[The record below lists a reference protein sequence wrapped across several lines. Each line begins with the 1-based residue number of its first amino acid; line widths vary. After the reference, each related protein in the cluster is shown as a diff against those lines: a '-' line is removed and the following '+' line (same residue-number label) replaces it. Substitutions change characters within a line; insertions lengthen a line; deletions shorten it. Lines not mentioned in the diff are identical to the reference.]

1 MKTSS
6 FGSRAWTGVAVAL
19 LLSLLLAS
27 AALPGER
34 INYRLKWLY
43 NASVVG
49 DIFAQAQG
57 IFKAAGLDVNVKEGG
72 PERDA
77 IKELELGH
85 AQFGVAS
92 ADQVIR
98 ALDKGSPVVVIAQ
111 LFQVNPLQWIYR
123 DTLPEITDPAALKGL
138 TIGITYG
145 GNDEHIMRTLLAKAG
160 IGEKDVRLF
169 SVRYDY
175 TPFYRRRV
183 DLWPVYRNTQ
193 GVIISDKLRRAGEG
207 LRFFNPAD
215 YGVAFVANSVVTS
228 ARTLKDSPSLVQRFL
243 SALLEGW
250 RQALAEENRRR
261 SVAVLQQFDPD
272 TLPQILRKQLDM
284 TRSMV
289 RPTPSS
295 AIGLIDVPA
304 WEQTERI
311 MLAQHQIERPVNV
324 VKALKTTLVKGGN

>member
-1 MKTSS
+1 MKTRR
-6 FGSRAWTGVAVAL
+6 FNKWLWTGIVVL
-19 LLSLLLAS
+19 LLVSLVPLHAVR
-27 AALPGER
+27 AGDR

-49 DIFAQAQG
+49 DIYAMDQG
-57 IFKAAGLDVNVKEGG
+57 IFEAAGLTVNVKEGG

-98 ALDKGSPVVVIAQ
+98 ALAKGSPVVVIAQ

-123 DTLPEITDPAALKGL
+123 DSFPEIKSLSALRGL

-175 TPFYRRRV
+175 TPFYQRRV

-193 GVIISDKLRRAGEG
+193 GVIISAKLRRAGEG
-207 LRFFNPAD
+207 LRFFNPAQ

-228 ARTLKDSPSLVQRFL
+228 TRMLEGSPQVVKRFL
-243 SALLEGW
+243 AALLKGW
-250 RQALAEENRRR
+250 KEALAEENRQR
-261 SVAVLQQFDPD
+261 SVAVLQKFDPD
-272 TLPQILRKQLDM
+272 TRPAILRKQLDI
-284 TRSMV
+284 TRAMV
-289 RPTPSS
+289 RPDPCFV
-295 AIGLIDVPA
+295 IGRIDVPA
-304 WEQTERI
+304 WQQTERI
-311 MLAQHQIERPVNV
+311 MLAQHQVQRPVNV
-324 VKALKTTLVKGGN
+324 VKALKTSLVREGK

>member
-1 MKTSS
+1 MKRWR
-6 FGSRAWTGVAVAL
+6 FGTGLRAAAAVVL
-19 LLSLLLAS
+19 LLLTTPVHG
-27 AALPGER
+27 AAAGET
-34 INYRLKWLY
+34 IHYRLKWLY

-49 DIFAQAQG
+49 DIYAASQG
-57 IFKAAGLDVNVKEGG
+57 IFEAAGLDVDVKEGG

-98 ALDKGSPVVVIAQ
+98 ALSKGSPVVVIAQ

-123 DTLPEITDPAALKGL
+123 DTLPEIRKLSDLRGL

-145 GNDEHIMRTLLAKAG
+145 GNDEHIMRTLLAKAD
-160 IGEKDVRLF
+160 IGEKDVHLF

-228 ARTLKDSPSLVQRFL
+228 AGMLEKSPQLVSRFL
-243 SALLEGW
+243 GALLAGW
-250 RQALAEENRRR
+250 RQALDEKNRARAI
-261 SVAVLQQFDPD
+261 AVLQKFDPD
-272 TLPQILRKQLDM
+272 TPVEILGKQLDM
-284 TRSMV
+284 TRPLV
-289 RPTPSS
+289 RPAPSF
-295 AIGLIDVPA
+295 AIGAIDVSA

-311 MLAQHQIERPVNV
+311 MLAQHQIERPVDV
-324 VKALKTTLVKGGN
+324 VRAVKTGLVKR